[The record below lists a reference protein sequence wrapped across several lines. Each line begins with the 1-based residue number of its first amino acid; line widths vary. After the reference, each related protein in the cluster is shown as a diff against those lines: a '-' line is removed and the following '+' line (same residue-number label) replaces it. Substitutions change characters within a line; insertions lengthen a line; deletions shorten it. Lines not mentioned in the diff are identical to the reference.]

1 MLKNLKVNS
10 SLLINGGNIDLPES
24 RINEIMKRP
33 VITKNDQMMKNKL
46 IEEIRAKTRFTN
58 N

>member
-24 RINEIMKRP
+24 HTNEITRRS
-33 VITKNDQMMKNKL
+33 VITQNDQMMKNKL

>member
-33 VITKNDQMMKNKL
+33 VITQNDQMMKNKL
-46 IEEIRAKTRFTN
+46 IEEIRAKTRFN
-58 N
+58 NN